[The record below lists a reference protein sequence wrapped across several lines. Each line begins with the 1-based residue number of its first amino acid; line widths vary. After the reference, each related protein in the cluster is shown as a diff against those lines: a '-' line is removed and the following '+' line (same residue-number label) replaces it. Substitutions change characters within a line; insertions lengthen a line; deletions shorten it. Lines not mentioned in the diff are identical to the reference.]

1 MAKTSTRGRK
11 ASPEAAAFR
20 KLLRN
25 ASATGDSTSRV
36 QRVMLAL
43 GYSVSMT
50 PAGFP
55 AFERKTEH
63 KGIPVTV
70 WVMTREDYSCPA
82 SLLDPVFVGFYSTE
96 GPLEMV
102 SNEEHPRLLDYLL
115 KYHDKA
121 LGAEKDTTGTGN

>member
-1 MAKTSTRGRK
+1 MAKTSTVNETPT
-11 ASPEAAAFR
+11 AEAAVFR

-25 ASATGDSTSRV
+25 ASAGGDSTSRV

-55 AFERKTEH
+55 AFQRNMMH
-63 KGIPVTV
+63 KGIPVTA
-70 WVMTREDYSCPA
+70 WVMTRDTYSCPV
-82 SLLDPVFVGFYSTE
+82 SLMDPVFVGLYTTE

-102 SNEEHPRLLDYLL
+102 SNEEYPRLLDYLL
-115 KYHDKA
+115 KHHGKA
-121 LGAEKDTTGTGN
+121 LGANADTTGTGN